1 MATFGI
7 KFVFPAPGAVDVAQR
22 ELTVTVNGGDPP
34 LVRTYP
40 SSTATPALL
49 SDEWVFNDS
58 DHLVATLV
66 DVDGHSNRSQP
77 SAAFTYDVVDDIAPP
92 APGELG
98 VVDKHQID

>member
-1 MATFGI
+1 MAQFGI
-7 KFVFPAPGAVDVAQR
+7 KFVLPPAGASDVAQR

-40 SSTATPALL
+40 APADK

-58 DHLVATLV
+58 DHLVVTLV
-66 DVDGHSNRSQP
+66 DVDGRGNRSQP
-77 SAAFTYDVVDDIAPP
+77 SAAFSYDVVDDVAPP

-98 VVDKHQID
+98 VTDKRQID